1 VYNKDM
7 PTPIKPVVIDN
18 IFSEDEIESIYN
30 SVAKVFA
37 KGLADHDDKYYY
49 MTKLTNN
56 GFIAI
61 LDPSNFNSEIKDKFT
76 ATAAKV
82 IDNPRGVGFLFA
94 RYTLDSGSFPSLMPH
109 CDKSEKKM
117 GLYGTVE
124 LRKTLDW
131 DFYVEDEKF
140 DMAFN
145 RSVWFTG
152 THQPHWRPDIEFGP
166 NDYYD
171 IVICQTVSLDDQY
184 LLTEEDRDI
193 MDSKAG
199 ETEQK
204 YKHLFPKGLAKQY
217 EVDGCQ

>member
-1 VYNKDM
+1 M
-7 PTPIKPVVIDN
+7 PTPVKPVVIDN

-56 GFIAI
+56 GFVAI

-140 DMAFN
+140 ETLGDLN
-145 RSVWFTG
+145 LSDLKKYEHILKSKQTQREI
-152 THQPHWRPDIEFGP
+152 Q
-166 NDYYD
+166 YY
-171 IVICQTVSLDDQY
+171 
-184 LLTEEDRDI
+184 
-193 MDSKAG
+193 
-199 ETEQK
+199 ET
-204 YKHLFPKGLAKQY
+204 
-217 EVDGCQ
+217 